1 VSEKGAA
8 ELFDAIGEIWP
19 EQWGSR
25 NCDMAFVLRRLL
37 ASIPVI
43 IGVTVIAF
51 LLIHLVPG
59 DPAQAM
65 LFGSN
70 ASPQQI
76 DDLRRQ
82 LGLTLPLWQQ
92 YLSFLGELLHGN
104 LGTSYVTHNPVAY
117 ELVSR
122 TPSTLALT
130 GTAMLVAV
138 LVGVPLGLMAGIR
151 PNSWL
156 DNVARFVSFVG
167 VAIPYFFL
175 SLLLVLVFAF
185 HLNWLP
191 AIDTGSANGLIL
203 PAVSLG
209 WGYAAILT
217 RLIRGRIIEEYRSEY
232 VKSARARGCG
242 EWRVL
247 LGHALRNSSIPAITT
262 IGLQFGNILTGA
274 AITEVIFGRAGLGSF
289 LATSITNKNIPVV
302 QGAIVL
308 IGVAYV
314 LINLVVDLLVGAV
327 DPRTRLAVATA

>member
-1 VSEKGAA
+1 MS
-8 ELFDAIGEIWP
+8 
-19 EQWGSR
+19 
-25 NCDMAFVLRRLL
+25 FVLRRLL

-43 IGVTVIAF
+43 IGVTIVAF

-70 ASPQQI
+70 ASPEQI
-76 DDLRRQ
+76 DELRNQ
-82 LGLTLPLWQQ
+82 LGLTQPLWQQ
-92 YLSFLGELLHGN
+92 YFDFFGQLLHGD
-104 LGTSYVTHNPVAY
+104 LGTSYVTHNSVAY

-138 LVGVPLGLMAGIR
+138 VIGVPLGLVAGLR
-151 PNSWL
+151 PNSVV
-156 DNVARFVSFVG
+156 DNIARFVSFIG

-175 SLLLVLVFAF
+175 ALLLVLVFAF

-191 AIDTGSANGLIL
+191 AIDNGTSSGLIL
-203 PAVSLG
+203 PAISLG

-217 RLIRGRIIEEYRSEY
+217 RLIRGRVIDEYRSDY
-232 VKSARARGCG
+232 VRSARGRGCS
-242 EWRVL
+242 ELRVL
-247 LGHALRNSSIPAITT
+247 LAHVFRNSSIPAVTM

-274 AITEVIFGRAGLGSF
+274 AVTEVIFGRAGVGSF
-289 LATSITNKNIPVV
+289 LATSITSKNIPVV

-308 IGVAYV
+308 IGLSYI
-314 LINLVVDLLVGAV
+314 LINLVVDLVVGAI
-327 DPRTRLAVATA
+327 DPRTQLATASA

>member
-1 VSEKGAA
+1 
-8 ELFDAIGEIWP
+8 
-19 EQWGSR
+19 
-25 NCDMAFVLRRLL
+25 MTFVLRRLV
-37 ASIPVI
+37 ASIPVV
-43 IGVTVIAF
+43 IGITIVAF

-70 ASPQQI
+70 ASPEQI
-76 DDLRRQ
+76 DQLRNQ
-82 LGLTLPLWQQ
+82 LGLTQPLWQQ
-92 YLSFLGELLHGN
+92 YLDFVGQLLHGN

-138 LVGVPLGLMAGIR
+138 VVGVPLGLVAGIR
-151 PNSWL
+151 PNSVL

-167 VAIPYFFL
+167 VAVPYFFL
-175 SLLLVLVFAF
+175 ALLLVLVFAF

-191 AIDTGSANGLIL
+191 AIDNGTASGLIL
-203 PAVSLG
+203 PAISLG

-217 RLIRGRIIEEYRSEY
+217 RLIRGRVIDEYRSDY
-232 VKSARARGCG
+232 VKSARARGCS
-242 EWRVL
+242 ELRVL
-247 LGHALRNSSIPAITT
+247 LGHVFRNSSIPAITM

-274 AITEVIFGRAGLGSF
+274 AVTEVIFGRAGVGSF
-289 LATSITNKNIPVV
+289 LATSITTKNIPVV

-308 IGVAYV
+308 IGLSYIV
-314 LINLVVDLLVGAV
+314 INLVVDLVVGAI
-327 DPRTRLAVATA
+327 DPRTQLSTASA

>member
-1 VSEKGAA
+1 MS
-8 ELFDAIGEIWP
+8 
-19 EQWGSR
+19 
-25 NCDMAFVLRRLL
+25 FVLRRLL

-43 IGVTVIAF
+43 IGVTIVAF

-70 ASPQQI
+70 ASPEQI
-76 DDLRRQ
+76 DELRNQ
-82 LGLTLPLWQQ
+82 LGLTQPLWQQ
-92 YLSFLGELLHGN
+92 YFDFFGQLLHGD
-104 LGTSYVTHNPVAY
+104 LGTSYVTHNSVAY

-138 LVGVPLGLMAGIR
+138 VIGVPLGLVAGLR
-151 PNSWL
+151 PNSVV
-156 DNVARFVSFVG
+156 DNIARFVSFIG

-175 SLLLVLVFAF
+175 ALLLVLVFAF

-191 AIDTGSANGLIL
+191 AIDNGTSSGLIL
-203 PAVSLG
+203 PAISLG

-217 RLIRGRIIEEYRSEY
+217 RLIRGRVIDEYRSDY
-232 VKSARARGCG
+232 VRSARGRGCS
-242 EWRVL
+242 ELRVL
-247 LGHALRNSSIPAITT
+247 LSHVFRNSSIPAVTM

-274 AITEVIFGRAGLGSF
+274 AVTEVIFGRAGVGSF
-289 LATSITNKNIPVV
+289 LATSITSKNIPVV

-308 IGVAYV
+308 IGLSYI
-314 LINLVVDLLVGAV
+314 LINLVVDLVVGAI
-327 DPRTRLAVATA
+327 DPRTQLATASA